1 MNRSLSTLFLLC
13 VAAGFI
19 SGINV
24 QAEDEFPRVEAVE
37 CRERGGIPNF
47 LQKLKKGDGEELR
60 VAYLGG
66 SITAAP
72 GWRVKSLAWLQEIY
86 PDAKLSGINAAI
98 GGTGSDL
105 GVFRVQQD
113 VLAHRPDLL
122 FVEFAVNDGGASPER
137 IQKGMEGIVRQT
149 REANPETDIIFVYT
163 LSEPFLEDLQNGKFS
178 RSASAMEA
186 VADHYGIPSIHF
198 GLEVAAMEKSGKLLF
213 KGEKP
218 ADDDGKDA
226 PVVFST
232 DGVHPLVETGH
243 ELYLK
248 AIQRSWEKIAAAT
261 DPGTVSHQLIE
272 PLWDEHWGA
281 AKLVPIS
288 ESMLR
293 GDWVKL
299 EAGEN
304 GDTIAKRF
312 SSKMPQMWRART
324 PGAALTLKFRG
335 SQIGVYDI
343 VGPDGGQLQV
353 SLDGQEPK
361 AYRRMDG
368 YCTYHRLSKIQ
379 VGSDLSPES
388 VHTVEIT
395 LDSAIPNKKEIL
407 FERNRDDFDKN
418 PDKYTENIWNVGALL
433 LIGEVVE

>member
-261 DPGTVSHQLIE
+261 DPGTESKELIE
-272 PLWDEHWGA
+272 PLRDDHWGA

-353 SLDGQEPK
+353 SLDGGEPK

-379 VGSDLSPES
+379 VGSDLSPET